1 MSAILIFVRRS
12 QKVSPST
19 TQLILCPLPQ
29 IENCSF
35 DFSGCSANPA
45 FEKPQ
50 NIMMAMVATVGDALN
65 L

>member
-1 MSAILIFVRRS
+1 MSAILIFVPRS

-19 TQLILCPLPQ
+19 TQLILCPLSQ

-35 DFSGCSANPA
+35 AFSGCCAIPA
-45 FEKPQ
+45 LEKPQ
-50 NIMMAMVATVGDALN
+50 NIMMAMVATAGDALN